1 MNNKRAYNLVLIY
14 CFIAYSI
21 CGQSLS
27 KVKWLDIETAVS
39 MQEKNPKPL
48 YIDIYTNWCGWCK
61 KMDRTTYMHPQ
72 ISNYINQNFYPVKFN
87 AETKDTIEYNGKTY
101 TNQSVGRKPTHS
113 LAIELLQGKLT
124 YPSTIIFDKN
134 KKATLLSGYLNTQD
148 IQPILIYISEEGNV
162 FNSFDEFKTNYKH
175 TFEPDSLT
183 EATLT
188 GEVEWMA
195 LEKALELIKEK
206 PKKILLNIY
215 ADWSNTSKM
224 AQVGY
229 KQPLIAEYI
238 NKNYY
243 PVKISAISRD
253 TINFYSDQ
261 FVNEG
266 KEPSYHPFIVA
277 LLEQKM
283 QFPTTVIFNEKAQRT
298 PPIQHYMS
306 SRPFEM
312 VLKYYGDDAYTN
324 TEWKDY
330 QESFKSSF

>member
-1 MNNKRAYNLVLIY
+1 MINKRALNL
-14 CFIAYSI
+14 FIAYFLIVFISFT
-21 CGQSLS
+21 QELS
-27 KVKWLDIETAVS
+27 AVKWIDLETAIN
-39 MQEKNPKPL
+39 MQKEKSKPL
-48 YIDIYTNWCGWCK
+48 YIDVYTDWCGWCK
-61 KMDRTTYMHPQ
+61 KMDRSTYMHPQ
-72 ISNYINQNFYPVKFN
+72 IANYINQNFYPVKFN
-87 AETKDTIEYNGKTY
+87 AETRDTIKYNGKIY
-101 TNQSVGRKPTHS
+101 TNQSVGRRPTHS
-113 LAIELLQGKLT
+113 LAKELLQGKLT

-134 KKATLLSGYLNTQD
+134 KRATLLSGYLSVQD
-148 IQPILIYISEEGNV
+148 LQPILIYVSEEGNV
-162 FNSFDEFKTNYKH
+162 FNSFDEFKINYKH

-183 EATLT
+183 EATFTGQIEWIPLENALT
-188 GEVEWMA
+188 
-195 LEKALELIKEK
+195 LIKEN

-224 AQVGY
+224 AQTGY
-229 KQPLIAEYI
+229 RHPLIADYI
-238 NKNYY
+238 NKNFY
-243 PVKISAISRD
+243 PVKLSAISRD

-261 FVNEG
+261 FVNES

-324 TEWKDY
+324 TDWKEY
-330 QESFKSSF
+330 QKSFKSSF

>member
-224 AQVGY
+224 AQTGY

-312 VLKYYGDDAYTN
+312 VLKYYGDNAYTN
-324 TEWKDY
+324 TEWKAY